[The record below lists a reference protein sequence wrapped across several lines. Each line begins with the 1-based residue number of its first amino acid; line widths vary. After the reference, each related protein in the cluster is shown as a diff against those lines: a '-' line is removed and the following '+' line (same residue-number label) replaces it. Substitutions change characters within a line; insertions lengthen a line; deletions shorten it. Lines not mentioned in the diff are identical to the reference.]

1 MNVLLS
7 IKPKYV
13 EAMVE
18 GRKSFEFRK
27 SIFRNGSIERVYLYS
42 TKPVGKIVGSFKV
55 GRIISGEPRLL
66 WEKLGPVSGA
76 TNVDF
81 FNYFKSSGLGFAI
94 EIIDLQ
100 VFRTPV
106 SPSLFIE
113 GFKPPRSFMYIDGQ
127 LSSIDTHIDVSN
139 SNKVKQT
146 RIRL

>member
-13 EAMVE
+13 EAMTE

-27 SIFRNGSIERVYLYS
+27 SMFRNESIERVYLYS
-42 TKPVGKIVGSFKV
+42 TQPIGKIVGSFKV
-55 GRIISGEPRLL
+55 GRVISADPRLL
-66 WEKLGPVSGA
+66 WETLGPMSGI
-76 TNVDF
+76 TDVDF
-81 FNYFKSSGLGFAI
+81 FDYFKNTEVGFAI

-106 SPSLFIE
+106 SPSLFIQ

-127 LSSIDTHIDVSN
+127 LSSITPHTDVSN
-139 SNKVKQT
+139 NS
-146 RIRL
+146 